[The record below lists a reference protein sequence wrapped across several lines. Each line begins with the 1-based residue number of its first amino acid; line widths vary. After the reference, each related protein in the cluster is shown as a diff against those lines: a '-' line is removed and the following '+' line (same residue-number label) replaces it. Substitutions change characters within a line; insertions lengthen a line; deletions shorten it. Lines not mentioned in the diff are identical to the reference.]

1 MSVNHFG
8 PGVIGAEQHA
18 LNQKIEESGAN
29 IFGPGILLHNP
40 TAAVV
45 EAPPSEDEEGEKAPA
60 PPPAHNALSIPQLE
74 AELKANPAEFDRLY
88 SGEFAR
94 PDGGRKGAFGALLS
108 HEQTHQ
114 SRAEVIDAL
123 TSLLKAR

>member
-8 PGVIGAEQHA
+8 PGVVGQELYEEQKR
-18 LNQKIEESGAN
+18 LEESGAN

-40 TAAVV
+40 TAAAPASS
-45 EAPPSEDEEGEKAPA
+45 EDEDLERAPAAPPS
-60 PPPAHNALSIPQLE
+60 HNALSIPQLE

-88 SGEFAR
+88 RGEFAR

-108 HEQTHQ
+108 HEQSHQ
-114 SRAEVIDAL
+114 NRAEVIDAL
-123 TSLLKAR
+123 LDLLKARK